1 LDLNLP
7 DMGGQEL
14 LGRLR
19 GDPRTAD
26 LQVVVISADVTA
38 GQHARLIEAGAR
50 DFVPKPF
57 DVERLL
63 RIVDELCGAAVSE
76 GAGNGSSSGEARSP
90 IHPSS

>member
-1 LDLNLP
+1 
-7 DMGGQEL
+7 MGGQEL

-26 LQVVVISADVTA
+26 LPVVVISADVTA
-38 GQHARLIEAGAR
+38 GQHARLIDAGAR

-57 DVERLL
+57 DVEHLL
-63 RIVDELCGAAVSE
+63 RIVDEFCGAAVSE
-76 GAGNGSSSGEARSP
+76 GRGIGSSNGEARSP